1 MIPFEQAA
9 REFLDHRKV
18 AVYGVSRNGDT
29 AANFIFRKFTSEGYD
44 AFAINPN
51 AETVENGPAF
61 PSMTELPD
69 EVRVAVIAT
78 SPSATKEAVADC
90 IKAGVHTVWFHRS
103 IGGGSYNED
112 AARSASEA
120 GIRVLAAGCPLMFL
134 EPVDVGHK
142 CLRWLNRK
150 RLTVA

>member
-9 REFLDHRKV
+9 RSFLDQRKV
-18 AVYGVSRNGDT
+18 AVYGVSRKGDT
-29 AANFIFRKFTSEGYD
+29 AANVIFRKLTAEGYD

-51 AETVENGPAF
+51 ADTVEDVPAF
-61 PSMTELPD
+61 PSVVELPA

-78 SPSATKEAVADC
+78 SPGAASAAVDDC

-103 IGGGSYNED
+103 IGGGSFDEE
-112 AARSASEA
+112 AAHKATEA

-134 EPVDVGHK
+134 EPVDVGHR